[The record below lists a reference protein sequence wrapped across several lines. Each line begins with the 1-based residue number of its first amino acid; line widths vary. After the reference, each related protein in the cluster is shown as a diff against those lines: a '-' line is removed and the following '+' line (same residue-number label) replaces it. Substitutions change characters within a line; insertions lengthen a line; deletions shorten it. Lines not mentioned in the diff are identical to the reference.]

1 MVYPRNNFATD
12 AKYWGREVEKK
23 ITNLESSLQSSD
35 INNTTRDSQ
44 LSVTSNQALIAAND
58 AKDAAQSTADIINN
72 IYSAGT
78 TEINGG
84 VIKSGTITANEISAN
99 YVYAGTIEANKIIAG
114 TLTGFTIRT
123 AASGQ
128 RAELSGTD
136 IKFYNSSQGTGNI
149 SGGTHAG
156 YPSLTLSS
164 GSNGVVFLESTQGT
178 YITGGLSVQGGA
190 LMNNGLNVIGATN
203 TGTVL
208 ATGEITTTSGNISA
222 SNGTVTASNFSG
234 TTNTSIAG
242 NTTGSFGGNVFINT
256 SGNMFRSTQT
266 SSRDAKENISP
277 IQFDTDAFISVNPV
291 EFNYKAEAVSTA
303 EEAAL
308 PQLGFIL
315 EDFEDAGVSEHLVI
329 PTNELDDYKG
339 LRYDKLY
346 MYLHKV
352 VQTQNE
358 TIKTLEARLDALE
371 AE

>member
-58 AKDAAQSTADIINN
+58 AKAAAQSTADIINN

-99 YVYAGTIEANKIIAG
+99 YVYAGTISANQVSAG
-114 TLTGFTIRT
+114 SI
-123 AASGQ
+123 
-128 RAELSGTD
+128 
-136 IKFYNSSQGTGNI
+136 
-149 SGGTHAG
+149 
-156 YPSLTLSS
+156 
-164 GSNGVVFLESTQGT
+164 NGLN
-178 YITGGLSVQGGA
+178 ITGGTLATSGSQHVEVSGSSAKFFDLGGSQNGA
-190 LMNNGLNVIGATN
+190 ITATGSGGSSQLFVGTANSQLLLGNGLLELN
-203 TGTVL
+203 
-208 ATGEITTTSGNISA
+208 
-222 SNGTVTASNFSG
+222 SNGTVEVNGGNGMSVAQNLTVGSFTNNGSYGSINVSGIINSGGYGGNGFPSVASNTVSG
-234 TTNTSIAG
+234 TTTFAP
-242 NTTGSFGGNVFINT
+242 NVFISG
-256 SGNMFRSTQT
+256 SGNMARNTTASE
-266 SSRDAKENISP
+266 RRAKESIE
-277 IQFDTDAFISVNPV
+277 QLEFDTEAFIAINPV
-291 EFNYKAEAVSTA
+291 KFNYKREAVSDDSQAEAVN
-303 EEAAL
+303 
-308 PQLGFIL
+308 LGFIL
-315 EDFEDAGVSEHLVI
+315 DDFEDAGIDEFLVAA
-329 PTNELDDYKG
+329 PQEGDEYKQ
-339 LRYDKLY
+339 LRYQILY

>member
-1 MVYPRNNFATD
+1 MGFRRNYLPSQSQPWT
-12 AKYWGREVEKK
+12 REV
-23 ITNLESSLQSSD
+23 QSRVEAMERDVVLSD
-35 INNTTRDSQ
+35 INNRTRDDQLQSSYNRLDSAFVTLATQQTTLESQ
-44 LSVTSNQALIAAND
+44 QTELTEVSAEADTALQTAITANGLAVDAIRDVVNLSSPGGPSVNASNVTAGSINGLNITGGTLATSGLRHVKVISSEVEFYDGNGAL
-58 AKDAAQSTADIINN
+58 SGRVTAGEDGR
-72 IYSAGT
+72 AGT
-78 TEINGG
+78 MYFGTGVSGVFAYNGG
-84 VIKSGTITANEISAN
+84 V
-99 YVYAGTIEANKIIAG
+99 
-114 TLTGFTIRT
+114 
-123 AASGQ
+123 
-128 RAELSGTD
+128 D
-136 IKFYNSSQGTGNI
+136 IQ
-149 SGGTHAG
+149 A
-156 YPSLTLSS
+156 
-164 GSNGVVFLESTQGT
+164 NGVVNIEAT
-178 YITGGLSVQGGA
+178 
-190 LMNNGLNVIGATN
+190 LNVLGGN
-203 TGTVL
+203 SMDV
-208 ATGEITTTSGNISA
+208 SGNLSA
-222 SNGTVTASNFSG
+222 QTVSSTNFSG

-371 AE
+371 AK

>member
-58 AKDAAQSTADIINN
+58 AKAAATAAQDAADDALVAFNAAGAANTAAINAANEASAANSEALDALQKIIQLGSPGGPTINASN
-72 IYSAGT
+72 LSAGT
-78 TEINGG
+78 ITG
-84 VIKSGTITANEISAN
+84 VTI
-99 YVYAGTIEANKIIAG
+99 
-114 TLTGFTIRT
+114 
-123 AASGQ
+123 
-128 RAELSGTD
+128 
-136 IKFYNSSQGTGNI
+136 QGN
-149 SGGTHAG
+149 
-156 YPSLTLSS
+156 
-164 GSNGVVFLESTQGT
+164 V
-178 YITGGLSVQGGA
+178 ITGGSISGTAIDAVSFTTGGIVDA
-190 LMNNGLNVIGATN
+190 ADVNC
-203 TGTVL
+203 
-208 ATGEITTTSGNISA
+208 GELYASQNINSGNYL
-222 SNGTVTASNFSG
+222 GTSFSSVA
-234 TTNTSIAG
+234 N
-242 NTTGSFGGNVFINT
+242 NTTGSFAGNVFINT

-277 IQFDTDAFISVNPV
+277 IEFDTDAFISVNPV
-291 EFNYKAEAVSTA
+291 EFNYKTEAVSTA

-315 EDFEDAGVSEHLVI
+315 EDFEDAGVYDHLII
-329 PTNELDDYKG
+329 PTNELDNYKG

-358 TIKTLEARLDALE
+358 TIKTLKARLDALE